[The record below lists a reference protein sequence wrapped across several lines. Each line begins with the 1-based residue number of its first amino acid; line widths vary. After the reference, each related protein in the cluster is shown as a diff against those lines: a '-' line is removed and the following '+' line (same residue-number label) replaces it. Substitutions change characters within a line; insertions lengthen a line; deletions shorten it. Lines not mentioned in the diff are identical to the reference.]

1 MTARPFLACI
11 IVLLAASDVQAFA
24 PQRGVTRAF
33 TPSSLRVAVRP
44 EADLDTRSFL
54 LSREEVKPIFSFGKD
69 GSEKVVNPFGLW
81 CLFVSLITG
90 PIWMLAMKVV
100 HQMENDENRAM
111 YDMTGKIW
119 AKTWLTMTNSY
130 PTVSGNMERL
140 QAGNQAGPCLFVANH
155 ASWLDIPVLCTV
167 LDPVFKFIAKG
178 ELAKV
183 PCIGTQLSGVSW
195 NDSFGMCTRRNF
207 FNAEPHV
214 VAYQGEHILIDREDR
229 RSQLKTFKQGIEYL
243 KKGVPIMAFPEGQRS
258 KDGHLMEFK
267 GGIFAMATKT
277 NVPIVPITLSHTHAV
292 MPGNSLFPVQPGWG
306 KLHVH
311 VHDPIVA
318 TGKSEA
324 ELADLVRASFL
335 KTLPLEQHPLEFIPT
350 AEELQALSQQ
360 QSDVSTG
367 TSPSISV

>member
-1 MTARPFLACI
+1 MIPISDSIMRSMTARPFLACI

-140 QAGNQAGPCLFVANH
+140 KAGNQAGPCLFVANH

-183 PCIGTQLSGVSW
+183 PCIGTQLSG
-195 NDSFGMCTRRNF
+195 
-207 FNAEPHV
+207 
-214 VAYQGEHILIDREDR
+214 GEHILIDREDR